1 MSQKDKNQLKMPL
14 LQHSLP
20 ISSYQSLS
28 KNQIFNK
35 FYEIIP
41 FKCPFCFTIIEL
53 TFEFVEHLSI
63 NHYFNIKIKH
73 DKLREFSR
81 DSVNGTTK
89 RKMAFSSS
97 LNEYEPMSKRRSSYT
112 ENLNLNET
120 VQETKSD
127 LNNSVIKSNDEP
139 ISEVKETPIEER
151 INIASNVK
159 PLLKINSLQKSE
171 IISKIVYP
179 VEVNINIDQEHANK
193 IIMKQTENDEKKQD
207 IESQNAIVI
216 KKDMPVIKPK
226 IISLIE
232 KQVPQNNQKLNY
244 QLDSVSCGLCALTFK
259 YQSNLIKHLK
269 KKHIKSGQKLCDK
282 EVEKFMITNFNNNS
296 IISTIVKDELK
307 EKQVDIV

>member
-28 KNQIFNK
+28 KNQLLNK

-89 RKMAFSSS
+89 RKMAFSSN
-97 LNEYEPMSKRRSSYT
+97 LNEYEPMSKRRSSFT
-112 ENLNLNET
+112 ENLNLNEA

-127 LNNSVIKSNDEP
+127 LNNSVIKSNDES
-139 ISEVKETPIEER
+139 ISEVKVTPIEER
-151 INIASNVK
+151 INIAPNLK
-159 PLLKINSLQKSE
+159 HLLKINSLQKSE
-171 IISKIVYP
+171 ITSNIVYP
-179 VEVNINIDQEHANK
+179 FEVKINIEQEHANK
-193 IIMKQTENDEKKQD
+193 MAENHDKKQD

-226 IISLIE
+226 ITSLIE
-232 KQVPQNNQKLNY
+232 KQVLQNNQKLNY

-282 EVEKFMITNFNNNS
+282 EVEKFMVTNFNNNN

-307 EKQVDIV
+307 EKEVDIA

>member
-28 KNQIFNK
+28 KNQLLNK

-89 RKMAFSSS
+89 RKMAFSSN
-97 LNEYEPMSKRRSSYT
+97 LNEYEPMSKRRSSFT
-112 ENLNLNET
+112 ENLNLNEA

-127 LNNSVIKSNDEP
+127 LNNSVIKSNDES
-139 ISEVKETPIEER
+139 ISEVKETPIEEP
-151 INIASNVK
+151 INIAPNLK
-159 PLLKINSLQKSE
+159 HLLKINSLQKSE
-171 IISKIVYP
+171 ITSNIVYP
-179 VEVNINIDQEHANK
+179 FEVKINIEQEHANK
-193 IIMKQTENDEKKQD
+193 IAENDDKKQD
-207 IESQNAIVI
+207 IERQNEIVI

-226 IISLIE
+226 ITSLIE
-232 KQVPQNNQKLNY
+232 KQVLQNNQKLNY

-282 EVEKFMITNFNNNS
+282 EVEKFMITNFNNNN

-307 EKQVDIV
+307 EKEVDIA